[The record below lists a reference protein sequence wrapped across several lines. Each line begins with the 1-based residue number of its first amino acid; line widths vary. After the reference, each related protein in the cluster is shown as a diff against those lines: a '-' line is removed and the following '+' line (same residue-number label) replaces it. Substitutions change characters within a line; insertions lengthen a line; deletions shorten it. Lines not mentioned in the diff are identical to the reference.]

1 MTIAEYIALSI
12 TGIYSLTILIFSI
25 GWMKLRTFVSSGIFD
40 TIPISIVIAC
50 RNEENNVLQLL
61 KSLST
66 QTYPKENT
74 EIIFVND
81 HSTDNTKDII
91 SRFIQDFQHIKL
103 FDLPENKTGKT
114 CLPCL
119 PTGRRQKGKKEAL
132 AYGIKNSN
140 SDIIITTDADCAMN
154 KNWLNTLVNYY
165 IQFKPKL
172 LVGPVAFNYRNNNIF
187 QKLQAFEFL
196 SLIGSGAGAIGINK
210 PIMCNGANLL
220 FEKSLYE
227 NSNIKNHITSGDDIF
242 LMLYAKR
249 INKKSIHFIR
259 SKEAIVYTKPV
270 KSVKE
275 LLNQRIRWTS
285 KSKAYRDFDII
296 FTALIVTFANLVLAF
311 SFAYTIWDFSF
322 LNTFILLFII
332 KSIFDLLILIPVTKF
347 FHTLKL
353 LWLFFPLQI
362 IYPFYIVFTVIF
374 GLIGNFNWKDRYFQ
388 EKG

>member
-12 TGIYSLTILIFSI
+12 TGIYSLTILAFSI

-40 TIPISIVIAC
+40 TIPISIIIAC
-50 RNEENNVLQLL
+50 RNEENNISHLL
-61 KSLST
+61 KFLSK

-81 HSTDNTKDII
+81 HSTDNTRDII
-91 SRFIQDFQHIKL
+91 SRFIQDFKYIKL
-103 FDLPENKTGKT
+103 FDLPENKT
-114 CLPCL
+114 
-119 PTGRRQKGKKEAL
+119 GKKEAL

-140 SDIIITTDADCAMN
+140 SGIIITTDADCAME
-154 KNWLNTLVNYY
+154 KDWINTLVSYY

-227 NSNIKNHITSGDDIF
+227 NSNIKNHIVSGDDIF

-275 LLNQRIRWTS
+275 FLNQRIRWTS
-285 KSKAYRDFDII
+285 KSKAYRDFDIV
-296 FTALIVTFANLVLAF
+296 FTAMVVAFANLVLAF
-311 SFAYTIWDFSF
+311 SFVYTIWDFAF

-347 FHTLKL
+347 FHPLKL
-353 LWLFFPLQI
+353 LWLFFPLQL

-374 GLIGNFNWKDRYFQ
+374 GLIGNFSWKGRCFQ

>member
-1 MTIAEYIALSI
+1 MTIAEYIALSM
-12 TGIYSLTILIFSI
+12 TGIYSLTILVFSI
-25 GWMKLRTFVSSGIFD
+25 GWMKLRTFVSSSVLGA
-40 TIPISIVIAC
+40 IPVSVIIAC
-50 RNEENNVLQLL
+50 RNEEDNILHLL
-61 KSLST
+61 KSLT
-66 QTYPKENT
+66 KQTYPKENT

-81 HSTDNTKDII
+81 HSTDNTRNII

-103 FDLPENKTGKT
+103 FDLPETKA
-114 CLPCL
+114 
-119 PTGRRQKGKKEAL
+119 GKKEAL

-140 SDIIITTDADCAMN
+140 SGIIITTDADCAME
-154 KNWLNTLVNYY
+154 KDWINTLVSYY

-187 QKLQAFEFL
+187 QKFQAFEFL

-227 NSNIKNHITSGDDIF
+227 NSNIKNHIASGDDIF
-242 LMLYAKR
+242 LMLYAKK

-259 SKEAIVYTKPV
+259 SKKAIVYTKPV

-275 LLNQRIRWTS
+275 FLNQRIRWTS
-285 KSKAYRDFDII
+285 KSKAYRDFDIV
-296 FTALIVTFANLVLAF
+296 FTAMAVTFANLVLAF
-311 SFAYTIWDFSF
+311 SFVYTIWDFSF

-332 KSIFDLLILIPVTKF
+332 KSIFDLFILIPVTKF

-374 GLIGNFNWKDRYFQ
+374 GLIGNFSWKDRNFQ

>member
-1 MTIAEYIALSI
+1 MTIAEYIALPI
-12 TGIYSLTILIFSI
+12 AGIYSLTILLFYI
-25 GWMKLRTFVSSGIFD
+25 GWMKLRTFISSGIFD
-40 TIPISIVIAC
+40 TIPISIIVAC
-50 RNEENNVLQLL
+50 RNEEDNILHLL
-61 KSLST
+61 KSLSK

-74 EIIFVND
+74 EIIIIDD
-81 HSTDNTKDII
+81 HSEDNTRKII
-91 SRFIQDFQHIKL
+91 AEYIEKNKFIKL
-103 FDLPENKTGKT
+103 LELPDNKT
-114 CLPCL
+114 
-119 PTGRRQKGKKEAL
+119 GKKEAL

-140 SDIIITTDADCAMN
+140 SDIIITTDADCTTN
-154 KNWLNTLVNYY
+154 KNWLKTIVNYY

-196 SLIGSGAGAIGINK
+196 SLIGSGAGAIGVNQ

-227 NSNIKNHITSGDDIF
+227 NSNIKNHIASGDDIF

-275 LLNQRIRWTS
+275 FLNQRIRWTS
-285 KSKAYRDFDII
+285 KSKTYRDFDII
-296 FTALIVTFANLVLAF
+296 FTALIVTFTNLILALGF
-311 SFAYTIWDFSF
+311 VYTIWDFSF

-347 FHTLKL
+347 FYPLKL

>member
-1 MTIAEYIALSI
+1 MTIAEYIALPI
-12 TGIYSLTILIFSI
+12 AGIYSLTILLFYI
-25 GWMKLRTFVSSGIFD
+25 GWMKLRTFISSGIFD
-40 TIPISIVIAC
+40 TIPISIIVAC
-50 RNEENNVLQLL
+50 RNEEDNILHLL
-61 KSLST
+61 KSLSK

-74 EIIFVND
+74 EIIIIDD
-81 HSTDNTKDII
+81 HSEDNTRKII
-91 SRFIQDFQHIKL
+91 AEYIEKNKFIKL
-103 FDLPENKTGKT
+103 LELPDNKT
-114 CLPCL
+114 
-119 PTGRRQKGKKEAL
+119 GKKEAL

-140 SDIIITTDADCAMN
+140 SDIIITTDADCTTN
-154 KNWLNTLVNYY
+154 KNWLKTIVNYY

-196 SLIGSGAGAIGINK
+196 SLIGSGAGAIGINQ

-227 NSNIKNHITSGDDIF
+227 NSNIKNHIASGDDIF
-242 LMLYAKR
+242 LMLYAKK
-249 INKKSIHFIR
+249 INKKSIHFIK
-259 SKEAIVYTKPV
+259 SKEAIVYTRPV

-275 LLNQRIRWTS
+275 FLNQRIRWTS

-347 FHTLKL
+347 FHTVKL
-353 LWLFFPLQI
+353 LWLVFPLQI

-388 EKG
+388 EKR

>member
-12 TGIYSLTILIFSI
+12 TGIYSLTILVFSI
-25 GWMKLRTFVSSGIFD
+25 GWIKLRTFVSSSISD

-50 RNEENNVLQLL
+50 RNEEDNISFLL
-61 KSLST
+61 KSLIN
-66 QTYPKENT
+66 QTYLNENT
-74 EIIFVND
+74 EIIIIDD
-81 HSTDNTKDII
+81 HSEDNTRKII
-91 SRFIQDFQHIKL
+91 AEYIKKNKFIKL
-103 FDLPENKTGKT
+103 LELPGNKT
-114 CLPCL
+114 
-119 PTGRRQKGKKEAL
+119 GKKEAL

-140 SDIIITTDADCAMN
+140 SDVIITTDADCTTN
-154 KNWLNTLVNYY
+154 KNWLNTLVSYY

-227 NSNIKNHITSGDDIF
+227 NSNIKNHIASGDDIF

-275 LLNQRIRWTS
+275 FLNQRIRWTS
-285 KSKAYRDFDII
+285 KSKTYRDFDII
-296 FTALIVTFANLVLAF
+296 FTALIVTFTNLILALGF
-311 SFAYTIWDFSF
+311 VYTIWDFSF

-347 FHTLKL
+347 FYPLKL

>member
-1 MTIAEYIALSI
+1 MTIAEYIVLPIA
-12 TGIYSLTILIFSI
+12 GIYSLTILLFYI
-25 GWMKLRTFVSSGIFD
+25 GWMKLRTFISSGIFD
-40 TIPISIVIAC
+40 TIPISIIVAC
-50 RNEENNVLQLL
+50 RNEEDNILHLL
-61 KSLST
+61 KSLSK

-74 EIIFVND
+74 EIIIIDD
-81 HSTDNTKDII
+81 HSEDNTRKII
-91 SRFIQDFQHIKL
+91 AEYIEKNKFIKL
-103 FDLPENKTGKT
+103 LELPDNKT
-114 CLPCL
+114 
-119 PTGRRQKGKKEAL
+119 GKKEAL
-132 AYGIKNSN
+132 AYGIKNSY
-140 SDIIITTDADCAMN
+140 SDIIITTDADCTTN
-154 KNWLNTLVNYY
+154 KNWLKTIVNYY

-196 SLIGSGAGAIGINK
+196 SLIGSGAGAIGINQS
-210 PIMCNGANLL
+210 IMCNGANLL

-227 NSNIKNHITSGDDIF
+227 NSNIKNHIASGDDIF

-249 INKKSIHFIR
+249 INKKSIHFIK
-259 SKEAIVYTKPV
+259 SKEAIVYTRPV

-296 FTALIVTFANLVLAF
+296 FTALVVTFANLVLAF
-311 SFAYTIWDFSF
+311 SFVYTIWDFSF

-347 FHTLKL
+347 FHTVKL
-353 LWLFFPLQI
+353 LWLVFPLQI

-388 EKG
+388 EKR

>member
-1 MTIAEYIALSI
+1 
-12 TGIYSLTILIFSI
+12 
-25 GWMKLRTFVSSGIFD
+25 
-40 TIPISIVIAC
+40 
-50 RNEENNVLQLL
+50 
-61 KSLST
+61 
-66 QTYPKENT
+66 
-74 EIIFVND
+74 
-81 HSTDNTKDII
+81 
-91 SRFIQDFQHIKL
+91 
-103 FDLPENKTGKT
+103 
-114 CLPCL
+114 
-119 PTGRRQKGKKEAL
+119 
-132 AYGIKNSN
+132 
-140 SDIIITTDADCAMN
+140 
-154 KNWLNTLVNYY
+154 
-165 IQFKPKL
+165 
-172 LVGPVAFNYRNNNIF
+172 
-187 QKLQAFEFL
+187 
-196 SLIGSGAGAIGINK
+196 
-210 PIMCNGANLL
+210 MCNGANLL

-227 NSNIKNHITSGDDIF
+227 NSNIKNHIASGDDIF

-275 LLNQRIRWTS
+275 FLNQRIRWTS
-285 KSKAYRDFDII
+285 KSKTYRDFDII
-296 FTALIVTFANLVLAF
+296 FTALIVTFTNLILALGF
-311 SFAYTIWDFSF
+311 VYTIWDFSF